1 MITLDLRDA
10 IARASGSTADPKLRP
25 GGPPGAYATSLA
37 FLQAHA
43 DQTGP
48 IPVAQRLATS
58 LAAHDWVAGAV
69 VTGGGYVTITVTPQ
83 ALAGVAA
90 RVTAAGPGCVTSDLL
105 RDVTVPD
112 PPPADVV
119 AAATWEDARKSVAAE
134 LTARLA
140 VAAGATLA
148 PDPGG
153 QPPGARRAGPGQVH
167 GGLAQR
173 PGDAG
178 GPGREGCPGGEGCAG
193 WEEGGEPAAASAY
206 AGADAV
212 RFALARAI
220 PGKPVRVDAVSVAR
234 NSLDN
239 PAYAVR
245 YAHARAVSG
254 VRWAAALSA
263 TGEAALPCLPADP
276 AGLALLDALSWL
288 PERVAT
294 AARRGRPDEFARYLE
309 DLASATIAAVPHL
322 APGDDERL
330 AMARALADAA
340 RTGLAAGLGLLG
352 VSPPDRL

>member
-1 MITLDLRDA
+1 VITLDLRDA

-43 DQTGP
+43 YQTGP

-58 LAAHDWVAGAV
+58 LAAQDWVAGAV

-105 RDVTVPD
+105 RDVTVAE

-153 QPPGARRAGPGQVH
+153 QPPGARRAGPGQVP
-167 GGLAQR
+167 GGPAR
-173 PGDAG
+173 RTGDAG
-178 GPGREGCPGGEGCAG
+178 GPGREGCAG
-193 WEEGGEPAAASAY
+193 REESGDPAAASAY

-220 PGKPVRVDAVSVAR
+220 PGKPVRVDAASVAR